1 MTAIDCLT
9 CGFVHGADTPHEHVD
24 LPWSDGSTATRNGA
38 VGRGK
43 CRRHEWVRHEVDISS
58 FDECSRCGAVRDPA
72 ASRRGR
78 TNRSRGNRAELDIA
92 REIPGARKMGPLG
105 LPWDVEVGEYARL
118 QVKKLVARP
127 SANAIRKLIEAI
139 PDTGD
144 RLRGFVWVEAAGRGK
159 RGRREVWFLIRD
171 YFVWHGDFLL
181 AMADGKS
188 VPESIRAEASQM
200 LVRMDLADWVKEN
213 VR

>member
-1 MTAIDCLT
+1 MT
-9 CGFVHGADTPHEHVD
+9 D
-24 LPWSDGSTATRNGA
+24 LEWTTGNDAPTLNGA
-38 VGRGK
+38 KGRPK
-43 CRRHEWVRHEVDISS
+43 CRKHTYRLLDIEITPALGSGANT
-58 FDECSRCGAVRDPA
+58 FHLGECVRCGTAYSPA

-118 QVKKLVARP
+118 QVKKLVSRP

-144 RLRGFVWVEAAGRGK
+144 RLRGFVWVEAAGQGK
-159 RGRREVWFLIRD
+159 RGRREVTFLAAE
-171 YFVWHGDFLL
+171 FAQWHGIYSTAGWATLGSLVSMPLDVWIAEFV
-181 AMADGKS
+181 ADLHEGAK
-188 VPESIRAEASQM
+188 
-200 LVRMDLADWVKEN
+200 
-213 VR
+213 